1 MVTRLTD
8 SKADMAMPFPPP
20 SRSRSTSAG
29 SSEANQPEDELRE
42 STRPSSFVY
51 PSLLDTNLKGFQESR
66 DERGVRSKSSSG
78 VLGLP
83 EMHPLASQLNSIRAP
98 PGLEHLEHIELNTEQ
113 LASPLDPLDLPN
125 CPGSIV
131 EPPPGLQ
138 NGYSDYPMQI
148 GPVDCGAGCKI
159 FIPPVH
165 SFVPPPP
172 AHSPKLPATISEP
185 EPDAFMSA
193 PVAPVVRAS
202 SLFASIGSLNH
213 GVGACKPCAFVHTK
227 GCQSGVD
234 CTFCHLCPPGE
245 KKRRSKITKQMAKCQ
260 SVLEGGASLC

>member
-1 MVTRLTD
+1 
-8 SKADMAMPFPPP
+8 MASLRCIHSLHSSTP
-20 SRSRSTSAG
+20 SVHH
-29 SSEANQPEDELRE
+29 L
-42 STRPSSFVY
+42 VW
-51 PSLLDTNLKGFQESR
+51 
-66 DERGVRSKSSSG
+66 
-78 VLGLP
+78 
-83 EMHPLASQLNSIRAP
+83 SIWNT
-98 PGLEHLEHIELNTEQ
+98 ELNTEQ

-260 SVLEGGASLC
+260 SVLEGGASL